1 MQATS
6 R

>member
-6 R
+6 